1 MTNERPSTP
10 PRPSAA
16 TNTTLPLGSPLTPEQ
31 IKHIEINRLKAKALR
46 GQREADSRDQD
57 GPPSFK
63 HSDSNS
69 GIVTGQKR
77 AHAAISTSNVPATL
91 RDGRSKVPA
100 QNGGFRPLDDIQP
113 ARNFTK
119 YVEYDFSKMTDTKGG
134 FLTAEDDPHNKA
146 LHAPDAGDKPS
157 HMTLKEW
164 ERHQLLRS
172 LRNRKEGP
180 FEPGLSVLKK
190 EDNKMCRECQSLE
203 IDWKWEDVFGCAICN
218 TCKDKFPEKYS
229 LLTKTEAREDYL
241 LTDPELKDEE
251 LLPHLERPNPHKA
264 TFHNMMLFLRYQVE
278 EYAFGKKW
286 GSAEALD
293 EEFARR
299 EKDKKRRK
307 EDKFKSKLQELK
319 KKTRVD
325 AHRRNRKAGVG
336 TGAFGDDMGNG
347 GKHTHTWGRA
357 VENDEGIGG
366 RILVVRSCID
376 LHRSGTSELAIDQFS
391 VRSFPSDRARA
402 NHRIGGHTAT
412 TQERGPA
419 PLMAWQNSA
428 AMVGNGGG
436 SSGPS
441 EAGGSNGQ
449 IQGTEYTL
457 QGVMRFLQTEWH
469 RHERDRN
476 AWQIERAEMKSR
488 IGKLEGDG
496 RTSKRLQESLG
507 KHVRL
512 LENALKKEREKVK
525 ALSSGQ
531 ASEEKRSAAQSPKE
545 GVKPGLKPELS
556 KPRNSFLD
564 TEHDAD
570 RPGGLKQDS
579 ERDKSRLYLGK
590 CVQEVTYHVVPT
602 SANQRYLE
610 EQEQLVP
617 NHHFTG
623 SQQQHQQPSL
633 EEVYVQQR
641 QKQQQGSL
649 GVLGPSPIPN
659 HVPPPTSRTSDVLPS
674 PRISQPPEQPS
685 FMTRSLSLS
694 ERQPQHQNPPLTA
707 INTRQSPHASY
718 GFPSNEDQIETVSH
732 SYDSYGRPIQ
742 PREEEETQ
750 RISEEPENAD
760 PDHWNFD
767 EPPEPAVA
775 EERSQQEFMP
785 PQRPDTDAFPA
796 ANNMGMKSPTRGGLG
811 SHRRKSS
818 LSRRRQSD
826 GSHELRE
833 LSASQSTGNVKGEAG
848 PFKVRFALRGHLDV
862 VRSVIFTGG
871 GSPSEPEICTS
882 GDDGVIKRWIIPA
895 SYGNYGAQGGGAAT
909 ASSNDLDVQS
919 YFTHRGHSGAVMS
932 LAASPASQNISNGG
946 RAPGDGWVFSGG
958 QDATVRVWERGRVDA
973 KATLDGHTDAV
984 WTVCVLPGSSASV
997 FGEQAANHGGPERV
1011 VLASGAADGTILI
1024 WAVSTPPHP
1033 SLPHTSSR
1041 RGPGGSRR
1049 ANSVSSGSNFP
1060 SSPQPSTATARP
1072 FHYSLVHRIERA
1084 DHPSPTCI
1092 SPLSINGDTFVVS
1105 FADASVLIYGTRTGE
1120 EMVGMASLETYDG
1133 SPGTGVNAIA
1143 ATTVGLDGTL
1153 SLDSGRGVSEDEAL
1167 VHGPTGSSSGV
1178 EGVVLSGHEDRY
1190 IRFFD
1195 ANSGQCT
1202 YNMLAHPSAISSLS
1216 LSPSG
1221 AELVSGG
1228 HDASLRFWSLEKRAC
1243 TQEITSLRIM
1253 RGEGVCS
1260 VAWSADGRWVVGA
1273 GGEGV
1278 VKVFGR

>member
-1 MTNERPSTP
+1 
-10 PRPSAA
+10 
-16 TNTTLPLGSPLTPEQ
+16 
-31 IKHIEINRLKAKALR
+31 
-46 GQREADSRDQD
+46 
-57 GPPSFK
+57 
-63 HSDSNS
+63 
-69 GIVTGQKR
+69 
-77 AHAAISTSNVPATL
+77 
-91 RDGRSKVPA
+91 
-100 QNGGFRPLDDIQP
+100 
-113 ARNFTK
+113 
-119 YVEYDFSKMTDTKGG
+119 
-134 FLTAEDDPHNKA
+134 
-146 LHAPDAGDKPS
+146 
-157 HMTLKEW
+157 
-164 ERHQLLRS
+164 
-172 LRNRKEGP
+172 
-180 FEPGLSVLKK
+180 
-190 EDNKMCRECQSLE
+190 
-203 IDWKWEDVFGCAICN
+203 
-218 TCKDKFPEKYS
+218 
-229 LLTKTEAREDYL
+229 
-241 LTDPELKDEE
+241 
-251 LLPHLERPNPHKA
+251 
-264 TFHNMMLFLRYQVE
+264 
-278 EYAFGKKW
+278 
-286 GSAEALD
+286 
-293 EEFARR
+293 
-299 EKDKKRRK
+299 
-307 EDKFKSKLQELK
+307 
-319 KKTRVD
+319 
-325 AHRRNRKAGVG
+325 
-336 TGAFGDDMGNG
+336 
-347 GKHTHTWGRA
+347 
-357 VENDEGIGG
+357 
-366 RILVVRSCID
+366 
-376 LHRSGTSELAIDQFS
+376 
-391 VRSFPSDRARA
+391 
-402 NHRIGGHTAT
+402 
-412 TQERGPA
+412 
-419 PLMAWQNSA
+419 
-428 AMVGNGGG
+428 
-436 SSGPS
+436 
-441 EAGGSNGQ
+441 
-449 IQGTEYTL
+449 
-457 QGVMRFLQTEWH
+457 
-469 RHERDRN
+469 
-476 AWQIERAEMKSR
+476 MKSR

-525 ALSSGQ
+525 ALQSGQ
-531 ASEEKRSAAQSPKE
+531 PPEEKKAEAQSPKE
-545 GVKPGLKPELS
+545 ETKLGLKPEMS

-564 TEHDAD
+564 TELEAV
-570 RPGGLKQDS
+570 RPGDLKQDN

-602 SANQRYLE
+602 TTNQQYIE
-610 EQEQLVP
+610 EQEQLLP
-617 NHHFTG
+617 NHNFTG
-623 SQQQHQQPSL
+623 SRQHQQPSL

-641 QKQQQGSL
+641 QKQQQSNL
-649 GVLGPSPIPN
+649 GVLGPSPLPN
-659 HVPPPTSRTSDVLPS
+659 HNPPPSSRTSEVSPS
-674 PRISQPPEQPS
+674 PRISQPSEQAS

-694 ERQPQHQNPPLTA
+694 DRQPQHQNPPLTA
-707 INTRQSPHASY
+707 IDTRQSPHAGY

-732 SYDSYGRPIQ
+732 SYDSYGRPVQ
-742 PREEEETQ
+742 PQEEEETQ
-750 RISEEPENAD
+750 RVSEEPENAD

-767 EPPEPAVA
+767 EPSDPPPGA
-775 EERSQQEFMP
+775 RSQQEHVP

-833 LSASQSTGNVKGEAG
+833 LSTSQSTGNIKGEVG

-895 SYGNYGAQGGGAAT
+895 SYGNYGSQGGGAA

-932 LAASPASQNISNGG
+932 LAASPASQSISNGG
-946 RAPGDGWVFSGG
+946 RALGDGWVFSGG

-997 FGEQAANHGGPERV
+997 FGDQAANHGGPDRV

-1033 SLPHTSSR
+1033 SSPHTSSR

-1060 SSPQPSTATARP
+1060 SSPQPSTATGRP

-1092 SPLSINGDTFVVS
+1092 SPLSTNGDTFVVS

-1120 EMVGMASLETYDG
+1120 EIVGMASLETYDG
-1133 SPGTGVNAIA
+1133 STGTGVNAVA
-1143 ATTVGLDGTL
+1143 ASTVGLDGTL
-1153 SLDSGRGVSEDEAL
+1153 SLDSGRGVPEDEAL

-1178 EGVVLSGHEDRY
+1178 EGMVLSGHEDRY

-1195 ANSGQCT
+1195 ANSGKFEKTFASLLQS
-1202 YNMLAHPSAISSLS
+1202 LANAWGDTLTIATS

-1260 VAWSADGRWVVGA
+1260 VVWSADGRWVVGA

>member
-1 MTNERPSTP
+1 MASERPSTP
-10 PRPSAA
+10 PLRSAA
-16 TNTTLPLGSPLTPEQ
+16 TNSTLPPGSPLTPEQ
-31 IKHIEINRLKAKALR
+31 VKRIEINRLKAKALR
-46 GQREADSRDQD
+46 DQREADARKQN
-57 GPPSFK
+57 GPPTFK
-63 HSDSNS
+63 QSDSSNTTT
-69 GIVTGQKR
+69 TGQKR
-77 AHAAISTSNVPATL
+77 PHTAISNSSVPATL
-91 RDGRSKVPA
+91 RDGRSKDPA
-100 QNGGFRPLDDIQP
+100 KKDGFRPLDDIQP

-146 LHAPDAGDKPS
+146 LYAPDAGDKPA

-180 FEPGLSVLKK
+180 FEPGLSVLKN
-190 EDNKMCRECQSLE
+190 EDNKVCRECESLE
-203 IDWKWEDVFGCAICN
+203 IDWKWDDVFGCAVCN

-278 EYAFGKKW
+278 DYAFGKKW

-299 EKDKKRRK
+299 EKDKKRRM

-336 TGAFGDDMGNG
+336 TGAFGDELGNG

-357 VENDEGIGG
+357 VENDEGIGVKTCVDCG
-366 RILVVRSCID
+366 MEVE
-376 LHRSGTSELAIDQFS
+376 ELEA
-391 VRSFPSDRARA
+391 ARFF
-402 NHRIGGHTAT
+402 NTGGYTVT
-412 TQERGPA
+412 GLQRGPGL
-419 PLMAWQNSA
+419 LMAWQSSA

-449 IQGTEYTL
+449 NHGTEYTL

-525 ALSSGQ
+525 ALQSGQ
-531 ASEEKRSAAQSPKE
+531 PPEEKKAEAQSPKE
-545 GVKPGLKPELS
+545 ETKLGLKPEMS

-564 TEHDAD
+564 TELEAV
-570 RPGGLKQDS
+570 RPGDLKQDN

-602 SANQRYLE
+602 TANQQYIE
-610 EQEQLVP
+610 EQEQLLP
-617 NHHFTG
+617 NHNFTG
-623 SQQQHQQPSL
+623 SQQHQQPSL

-641 QKQQQGSL
+641 QKQQQSSL
-649 GVLGPSPIPN
+649 GVLGPSPLPN
-659 HVPPPTSRTSDVLPS
+659 HNPPPSSRTSEVSPS
-674 PRISQPPEQPS
+674 PRISQPPEQAS

-707 INTRQSPHASY
+707 IDTRQSPHAGY

-742 PREEEETQ
+742 PQEEEETQ
-750 RISEEPENAD
+750 RVSEEPENAD

-767 EPPEPAVA
+767 EPSDPPPGP
-775 EERSQQEFMP
+775 RSQQEHVP

-833 LSASQSTGNVKGEAG
+833 LSTSQSTGNIKGEVG

-895 SYGNYGAQGGGAAT
+895 SYGNYGAQGGGAA

-932 LAASPASQNISNGG
+932 LAASPASQSISNGG
-946 RAPGDGWVFSGG
+946 RALGDGWVFSGG

-997 FGEQAANHGGPERV
+997 FGDQAANHGGPDRV

-1033 SLPHTSSR
+1033 SSPHTSSR

-1060 SSPQPSTATARP
+1060 SSPQPSTATGRP

-1092 SPLSINGDTFVVS
+1092 SPLSTNGDTFVVS

-1120 EMVGMASLETYDG
+1120 EIVGMASLETYDG
-1133 SPGTGVNAIA
+1133 STGTGVNAVA
-1143 ATTVGLDGTL
+1143 ASTVGLDGTL
-1153 SLDSGRGVSEDEAL
+1153 SLDSGRGVPEDEAL

-1178 EGVVLSGHEDRY
+1178 EGMVLSGHEDRY

-1202 YNMLAHPSAISSLS
+1202 YDMLAHPSAISSLS

-1260 VAWSADGRWVVGA
+1260 VVWSADGRWVVGA

-1278 VKVFGR
+1278 VKVFG